1 MVAKTSPQSSSHT
14 VRDDNKDILK
24 LMDHLLEKAVVKE
37 DKNRATSH
45 SSFTDLNT
53 VGLKKLTTT
62 SWLQDILTKGSCDG
76 DGTADEEPHVMDE
89 NDQLL
94 FEFFKK
100 RVYHA
105 NHSHNAVQRIHDGCG
120 QKIIIWLSVPSSFGF
135 WSILNYTH

>member
-1 MVAKTSPQSSSHT
+1 MKQALRSSGANATDKHITDVSLGSLFLMEAARKTDMVAKTSPQSSSHT

-62 SWLQDILTKGSCDG
+62 SWLQDISTKGSCDG

-94 FEFFKK
+94 FEYF
-100 RVYHA
+100 
-105 NHSHNAVQRIHDGCG
+105 
-120 QKIIIWLSVPSSFGF
+120 
-135 WSILNYTH
+135 